1 MELIQRKLNVQ
12 LPSCVYIMKPKYI
25 KYKKQESLTLSF
37 PVLEKYLNP
46 LKCMQGGF
54 ITAAFDNAF
63 GIFCTV
69 ETGGEAITTID
80 ISTSY
85 QRPIFLGD
93 ELIITVYIRQ
103 MGNTIVHMYG
113 EAYNKEN
120 KLIATANTNVM
131 RIQNRV
137 NN

>member
-1 MELIQRKLNVQ
+1 MNILDNEGNLKVA
-12 LPSCVYIMKPKYI
+12 SCVSIMEPKI
-25 KYKKQESLTLSF
+25 VEYKKGESLTLSF

-63 GIFCTV
+63 GIFFIM
-69 ETGGEAITTID
+69 ESEGEALTTID

-93 ELIITVYIRQ
+93 ELIITVYIKQ

-113 EAYNKEN
+113 EANNKEN
-120 KLIATANTNVM
+120 KLIATGNTNIM
-131 RIQNRV
+131 RIQNRI

>member
-1 MELIQRKLNVQ
+1 MNILDNEGNLKVA
-12 LPSCVYIMKPKYI
+12 SCVSIMEPKI
-25 KYKKQESLTLSF
+25 VEYKEGESLTLSF

-54 ITAAFDNAF
+54 ITAAFDNTF
-63 GIFCTV
+63 GIFFIM
-69 ETGGEAITTID
+69 ESGGEALTTID

-93 ELIITVYIRQ
+93 DLIITVYIKK

-120 KLIATANTNVM
+120 KLIATGNTNIM
-131 RIQNRV
+131 RIQNRI